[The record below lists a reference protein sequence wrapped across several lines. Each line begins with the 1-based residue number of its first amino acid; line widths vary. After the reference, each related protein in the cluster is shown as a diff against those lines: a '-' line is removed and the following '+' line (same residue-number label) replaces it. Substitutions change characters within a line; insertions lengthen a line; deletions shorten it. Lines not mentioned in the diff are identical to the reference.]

1 MELLSG
7 YGKRGVDLGLL
18 TKQAD
23 LNDTEYLSKY
33 FVLQEFSPEFT
44 AGKNSVTFNGSEYLK
59 KGSEVLVEC
68 VDSAGEPLYIEAT
81 TKTSLVYKESSAYIL
96 SIHVYA
102 ETSNGPGK
110 LILYGTAINGA
121 TVKWVGNIS
130 IDKTKSNISTVR
142 FYNKPTLEVNPI
154 LSPVLAHVGDL
165 NKQVEVSGSFYSFA
179 VAPSKDTPKLSK
191 RNVDIDYRIYAKNLP
206 VDVDPTG
213 SFNSQLK
220 DVKVDFRV
228 KTIQEPFS
236 YKNTNVDFT
245 TSLSVKKVINNSTI
259 IVNDVISYKDR
270 NKNDIV
276 INVVDGEFFVKYP
289 YIVYNTASESQSY
302 LTTNVKDGQTFVK
315 QSYADVIYK
324 NLRTFSGFIARHKLY
339 RKSLFSPGDFEV
351 ISDEPLTS
359 GELLQDKLTTN
370 KSFDKMG
377 SFYNQRH
384 VNKYW
389 FTGSNNLSIV
399 HSSNK
404 LIDAVNINTV
414 HENIQ
419 YNSLSN
425 YIILKDNASYLERN
439 ANYFPYNLS
448 EFLSTSGSSYDSN
461 FIELKKNVNYIV
473 SLNAILRKDST
484 SLSETDA
491 GLEFYFTSSLSV
503 INLETNAVKNQKGLL
518 KLGSISAYEPIGEKV
533 YTKTSFMFSLANDLY
548 GTLVIVP
555 RKCSAIISELS
566 MKPYGDSGFSPDTL
580 ITRIPFPINIAN
592 EAFEIKS
599 ELFDVN
605 SNLVYSDLRTVTSF
619 DPSGSSLSVYI
630 PGLKDPN
637 KTTFLSG
644 SLLISQSL
652 WVGENAYITGTL
664 LVGGAVTL
672 EGIQESSYTSE
683 RMLTWHPTTNQVTY
697 TNINDIDHD
706 GTKTIKIKLY
716 EKNSP
721 DTTTNVFRLIPSVEG
736 RNVSVLDTNTSH
748 GGGQNWINVPKL
760 G

>member
-7 YGKRGVDLGLL
+7 FGKRGVDLGLL
-18 TKQAD
+18 TKHAD

-68 VDSAGEPLYIEAT
+68 IDSAGEPLYIEST

-96 SIHVYA
+96 SVHVYA

-110 LILYGTAINGA
+110 LILYGTAVNGS

-130 IDKTKSNISTVR
+130 IDKTKSNVSSVR
-142 FYNKPTLEVNPI
+142 FYNKPTLEVLPI
-154 LSPVLAHVGDL
+154 LSNVLAHVGDL
-165 NKQVEVSGSFYSFA
+165 NQQVEISGSFYSFA
-179 VAPSKDTPKLSK
+179 VTPSKDTPKLNK
-191 RNVDIDYRIYAKNLP
+191 RNVDVDYRIYAKNLS

-213 SFNSQLK
+213 SFNSQLN
-220 DVKVDFRV
+220 DVKLDFRI

-245 TSLSVKKVINNSTI
+245 TSLSIKKVINNSTI
-259 IVNDVISYKDR
+259 IINDVISYKDR

-289 YIVYNTASESQSY
+289 YILYNTASESQSY
-302 LTTNVKDGQTFVK
+302 LTTNVRDGQVFIK
-315 QSYADVIYK
+315 QSFADIVYK
-324 NLRTFSGFIARHKLY
+324 NIKTFSGFIARHKLY

-359 GELLQDKLTTN
+359 KELLQDKLTTN

-384 VNKYW
+384 INKYW
-389 FTGSNNLSIV
+389 FTGSNNLSLL
-399 HSSNK
+399 HSSDR
-404 LIDAVNINTV
+404 LIDAININTV
-414 HENIQ
+414 DDDIL
-419 YNSLSN
+419 YDSLSN
-425 YIILKDNASYLERN
+425 YVILKDNASFLERN
-439 ANYFPYNLS
+439 ATYFSHNLL
-448 EFLSTSGSSYDSN
+448 EFSTTSGSSYDSN
-461 FIELKKNVNYIV
+461 FIELKKNVNYII
-473 SLNAILRKDST
+473 SLNAILRKDDT
-484 SLSETDA
+484 SLSEIDA
-491 GLEFYFTSSLSV
+491 GLEFYFTSSVTSLGFE
-503 INLETNAVKNQKGLL
+503 INSVKNQTGLL
-518 KLGSISAYEPIGEKV
+518 KLGSISAYEPIREKV
-533 YTKTSFMFSLANDLY
+533 YTKTSFIFSISNDLY

-555 RKCSAIISELS
+555 RKCSATISELS
-566 MKPYGDSGFSPDTL
+566 MKPYGDFGFSPDTL
-580 ITRIPFPINIAN
+580 ITRIPFPINISN

-605 SNLVYSDLRTVTSF
+605 SNLVYSDLRTITSF
-619 DPSGSSLSVYI
+619 DPSGSSLIINI

-644 SLLISQSL
+644 SLEISKSL
-652 WVGENAYITGTL
+652 WVGGDANITGSL
-664 LVGGAVTL
+664 QIGGVVEFT
-672 EGIQESSYTSE
+672 GIQESTYTSE
-683 RMLTWHPTTNQVTY
+683 RMLTWHPSTKRISY

-706 GTKTIKIKLY
+706 GKDTIKIKLY
-716 EKNSP
+716 EKDSISNS
-721 DTTTNVFRLIPSVEG
+721 TNVFRLIPSVEG
-736 RNVSVLDTNTSH
+736 RNVSVVKNNNLI
-748 GGGQNWINVPKL
+748 GGGQSS
-760 G
+760 

>member
-7 YGKRGVDLGLL
+7 FGKRGVDLGLL
-18 TKQAD
+18 TKQTD

-81 TKTSLVYKESSAYIL
+81 TKISLVYKESSAYIL
-96 SIHVYA
+96 SVHVYA

-110 LILYGTAINGA
+110 LILYGTAVNGA

-130 IDKTKSNISTVR
+130 INKTKSNVSSVR
-142 FYNKPTLEVNPI
+142 FYNKPTLEVLPI
-154 LSPVLAHVGDL
+154 LSNVLANVGDL
-165 NKQVEVSGSFYSFA
+165 NQQVEMSGSFYSFA
-179 VAPSKDTPKLSK
+179 VTPPKDTPKLSK
-191 RNVDIDYRIYAKNLP
+191 RNIDIDYRIYAKNLP
-206 VDVDPTG
+206 SDVDPTG

-220 DVKVDFRV
+220 DFKVDFRV
-228 KTIQEPFS
+228 RTVQEPFS

-259 IVNDVISYKDR
+259 VVNDVISYKDR

-276 INVVDGEFFVKYP
+276 VNIVDGDFFVKYP

-302 LTTNVKDGQTFVK
+302 LVTNVRDGQVFVK
-315 QSYADVIYK
+315 QSFADIVYK
-324 NLRTFSGFIARHKLY
+324 NIRTFSGFIARHKLY

-384 VNKYW
+384 INKYW

-399 HSSNK
+399 HSSDR
-404 LIDAVNINTV
+404 LIDAIRINTTV
-414 HENIQ
+414 EHIQ
-419 YNSLSN
+419 YDSLSN
-425 YIILKDNASYLERN
+425 YVILKDNASYLERN
-439 ANYFPYNLS
+439 ATYFPYSLS
-448 EFLSTSGSSYDSN
+448 EFTSTSGSSYDSN

-473 SLNAILRKDST
+473 SLNAILRKDGSG
-484 SLSETDA
+484 LSETDA
-491 GLEFYFTSSLSV
+491 GLEFYFTSSLSA
-503 INLETNAVKNQKGLL
+503 INLERNAVKNQPGLL
-518 KLGSISAYEPIGEKV
+518 KLGFVSAYEPIEEKV
-533 YTKTSFMFSLANDLY
+533 YTKTSFMFSLTNDLY
-548 GTLVIVP
+548 GTLVMVP
-555 RKCSAIISELS
+555 RKCSVIISELS
-566 MKPYGDSGFSPDTL
+566 MKSYGDFGYSPDTL
-580 ITRIPFPINIAN
+580 VTRIPFPINIAN

-605 SNLVYSDLRTVTSF
+605 SNLVYSDLRTVAAF

-652 WVGENAYITGTL
+652 WVGDDATVTGSFQ
-664 LVGGAVTL
+664 VGGAVTF
-672 EGIQESSYTSE
+672 EGIQESTYTSE
-683 RMLTWHPTTNQVTY
+683 RMMTWHPTTHKVSY
-697 TNINDIDHD
+697 TNINDIDHE
-706 GTKTIKIKLY
+706 GTKTVKIKLY
-716 EKNSP
+716 EKNSSNTEP
-721 DTTTNVFRLIPSVEG
+721 DIFRLIPSVEG
-736 RNVSVLDTNTSH
+736 RNVSVLKTNTSP
-748 GGGQNWINVPKL
+748 GGGQSLI
-760 G
+760 

>member
-68 VDSAGEPLYIEAT
+68 IDSAGEPLYIEAT

-110 LILYGTAINGA
+110 LILYGTAVNGA
-121 TVKWVGNIS
+121 TVKWIGNIS
-130 IDKTKSNISTVR
+130 INKTKSNVSTVR
-142 FYNKPTLEVNPI
+142 FYNKPTLEVLPV

-165 NKQVEVSGSFYSFA
+165 NKQVEISGSFYSFA
-179 VAPSKDTPKLSK
+179 VSPPKDSPKISK
-191 RNVDIDYRIYAKNLP
+191 RNVDIDYRIYAKN
-206 VDVDPTG
+206 VAIDVDPTG

-220 DVKVDFRV
+220 DFKIDFRV
-228 KTIQEPFS
+228 KTVQEPFS
-236 YKNTNVDFT
+236 YKNSNVDFT

-259 IVNDVISYKDR
+259 VVNDVISYKDR

-276 INVVDGEFFVKYP
+276 VNVVDGEFFVKYP
-289 YIVYNTASESQSY
+289 YILYNTASESQSY
-302 LTTNVKDGQTFVK
+302 LTTNVRDGQIFIK
-315 QSYADVIYK
+315 QSYADIIYR
-324 NLRTFSGFIARHKLY
+324 NIRTFSGFIARHKLY

-359 GELLQDKLTTN
+359 YELLQDKLTTN

-389 FTGSNNLSIV
+389 FTGSNGLSLTPT
-399 HSSNK
+399 SNR
-404 LIDAVNINTV
+404 LIDAAYISTVNN
-414 HENIQ
+414 NILH
-419 YNSLSN
+419 NSLSDF
-425 YIILKDNASYLERN
+425 IILKDNSSYLERN
-439 ANYFPYNLS
+439 STYFPYDS
-448 EFLSTSGSSYDSN
+448 TEFSATSGSSYDSN

-473 SLNAILRKDST
+473 SLNAILKKDST
-484 SLSETDA
+484 TLSETDA

-503 INLETNAVKNQKGLL
+503 INLEANAVKNQKGLL
-518 KLGSISAYEPIGEKV
+518 KLGSISAYEPIEEKV
-533 YTKTSFMFSLANDLY
+533 YTNVSFIFSLANDLY
-548 GTLVIVP
+548 GTIIIVP
-555 RKCSAIISELS
+555 RKCSALISELS
-566 MKPYGDSGFSPDTL
+566 MKPYGDFGFSPDTL

-605 SNLVYSDLRTVTSF
+605 SNLVYSDLRTITSF
-619 DPSGSSLSVYI
+619 DPSGSSLSLNI
-630 PGLKDPN
+630 PGLKDPS

-644 SLLISQSL
+644 NLLISQSL
-652 WVGENAYITGTL
+652 WVGDDVFITGSL
-664 LVGGAVTL
+664 QVGGAVSF
-672 EGIQESSYTSE
+672 EGIEESTYTVE
-683 RMLTWHPTTNQVTY
+683 RMLTWNPTTNQVFY
-697 TNINDIDHD
+697 TNINDIDHM
-706 GTKTIKIKLY
+706 GTETINVKLY
-716 EKNSP
+716 EKNSAN
-721 DTTTNVFRLIPSVEG
+721 TSINTFRLIPSVEG
-736 RNVSVLDTNTSH
+736 RNVSVLKDNNSL
-748 GGGQNWINVPKL
+748 GGGQL
-760 G
+760 Q